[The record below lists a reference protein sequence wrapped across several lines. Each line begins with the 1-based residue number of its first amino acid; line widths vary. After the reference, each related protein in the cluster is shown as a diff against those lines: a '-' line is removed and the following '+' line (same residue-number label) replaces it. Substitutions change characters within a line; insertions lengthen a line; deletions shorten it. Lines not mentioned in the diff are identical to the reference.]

1 MKRMNFNR
9 DWSFRL
15 NDGES
20 EIVHLP
26 HDFSIGQKRSEN
38 APSGGAGGFFPGGY
52 GIYEKSF
59 ASKKGK
65 KYFFM
70 CDGSFGITEILI
82 NYNLIY
88 INKYG
93 YNSFY
98 VELTEYL
105 RYDRDNILTVR
116 VNNKW
121 QPNARWYTGSGMYR
135 DTFLCVADSS
145 YLDPYGPFAYTENII
160 GSTAYMGAEIS
171 FFSSSRG
178 EGVLS
183 FDIYE
188 EGKRFPVHSFERR
201 VYATEGKNSISTRF
215 QLENAK
221 LWSIDEP
228 NIYRMKVT
236 LILNGSKDSDE
247 TVFGVRTI
255 IADCRRGLLLNGE
268 SVKLHGGCIH
278 HDHGIIGSASYPD
291 AEYRR
296 IALLK
301 KAGFNAVRLSHNP
314 QSQHLYDACD
324 RLGMLVIDELFDYW
338 TEGKQKDDMHAF
350 FDDNYIKW
358 TEQIVLRNRPHP
370 SIIMWSTGNEIP
382 QKSGRGYGYE
392 IAGNIANKIKSLDT
406 SRPLIHCFCCL
417 WDNKEEFEKENAT
430 KDLGADVMDYYAQRI
445 AITADTVDIIGYNYM
460 EYRLDRDLIRF
471 PDKLFVNTETYPLS
485 AFTTYNQLKD
495 NPRILGDFVWTAWDY
510 FGETGIGHIN
520 YHYPE
525 PDDLLADRHP
535 NHISNCGDFNICGR
549 RRPQSYLREI
559 AWGVR
564 RDPYIACVHPKGLL
578 RPYSP
583 SAWGFYECEHSW
595 CFDGYEGKEAGIY
608 VFADC
613 DLLTVSVN
621 GMEIGRSERVE
632 NGIYFFKTEYRPG
645 QVVATSLKDGKI
657 AGTFSICT
665 EGVAEKLIIS
675 KEPSYLAR
683 STAKPDSHL
692 IYINVSLVDKNG
704 LLCSRDSRLVKF
716 KTKGAKILGVGSG
729 HLTDLTR
736 YTDTEWHLFRG
747 QLTVVLKADKDTET
761 ITLTAEA
768 DGISPV
774 IWKK

>member
-20 EIVHLP
+20 QIVHLP
-26 HDFSIGQKRSEN
+26 HDFSINQERSEN

-52 GIYEKSF
+52 GVYEKSF
-59 ASKKGK
+59 VSKKGK

-70 CDGSFGITEILI
+70 CDGSFGITEVLI
-82 NYNLIY
+82 NYNLVH

-98 VELTEYL
+98 AELTEYL

-135 DTFLCVADSS
+135 DAFLCVADSS
-145 YLDPYGPFAYTENII
+145 YLDPYGPFAYTENVI
-160 GSTAYMGAEIS
+160 GSTAYMSAEIS
-171 FFSSSRG
+171 FYSSSRG
-178 EGVLS
+178 EGVLK

-188 EGKRFPVHSFERR
+188 DGRRSPVHSFERR
-201 VYATEGKNSISTRF
+201 VYAIEGKNSIGTRF

-221 LWSIDEP
+221 LWSIDNP

-247 TVFGVRTI
+247 AVFGVRTI
-255 IADCRRGLLLNGE
+255 VADCRRGLLLNGQ

-278 HDHGIIGSASYPD
+278 HDHGMIGSAAFPD

-338 TEGKQKDDMHAF
+338 TDGKQKDDMHAF

-358 TEQIVLRNRPHP
+358 TEQIILRNRQHP

-392 IAGNIANKIKSLDT
+392 IARNIANKIRSLDT
-406 SRPLIHCFCCL
+406 SRPLIHCFCSL
-417 WDNKEEFEKENAT
+417 WDNKEEFEMENAT
-430 KDLGADVMDYYAQRI
+430 KDLSADVMDYYAQRI
-445 AITADTVDIIGYNYM
+445 AITADTVDVIGYNYM

-471 PDKLFVNTETYPLS
+471 PDKLFVNTETFPLS

-525 PDDLLADRHP
+525 TDDLLADRHP

-549 RRPQSYLREI
+549 RKPQSYLREI

-564 RDPYIACVHPKGLL
+564 KDPYIACAHPKSLL

-583 SAWGFYECEHSW
+583 NGWGFYECEHSW

-613 DLLTVSVN
+613 DFLTVSVN
-621 GMEIGRSERVE
+621 GIEIGRAERVE
-632 NGIYFFKTEYRPG
+632 NGIYFFKAEYQPG
-645 QVVATSLKDGKI
+645 QVVATSWKNGKI
-657 AGTFSICT
+657 AGSSSIRT
-665 EGVAEKLIIS
+665 EGVADKLVIS

-683 STAKPDSHL
+683 STARPESHL
-692 IYINVSLVDKNG
+692 IYLNVSIVDKNG
-704 LLCSRDSRLVKF
+704 LLCSCDNRLVKF
-716 KTKGAKILGVGSG
+716 KTEGAKILGVGSG

-747 QLTVVLKADKDTET
+747 QLTVVLKIDKDAEAV
-761 ITLTAEA
+761 TLTAEA
-768 DGISPV
+768 DGLPSV
-774 IWKK
+774 VWKK